1 MENGKPELMHHM
13 VHPKLPGVYFLGF
26 IQAHGPMI
34 PCFEAQMPYAAD
46 LIQAGFSSSVL
57 RPNTWQLSAIRDTR
71 FCGLELP
78 RLAAGRSTVEP
89 SVLHCGARQGTAKCS
104 LPMDAGSHRAAI

>member
-1 MENGKPELMHHM
+1 MRCAFLPRDCSVMENGKPELMHHM

-46 LIQAGFSSSVL
+46 LIQAGSLFCTPSQTPCSSLQAEQSRVAA
-57 RPNTWQLSAIRDTR
+57 LS
-71 FCGLELP
+71 C
-78 RLAAGRSTVEP
+78 LALLLKYA
-89 SVLHCGARQGTAKCS
+89 L
-104 LPMDAGSHRAAI
+104 

>member
-1 MENGKPELMHHM
+1 MENGKPELMHHI

-46 LIQAGFSSSVL
+46 LIQAGSVLCVLRRKYLAALCKQSEQVL
-57 RPNTWQLSAIRDTR
+57 RP
-71 FCGLELP
+71 
-78 RLAAGRSTVEP
+78 
-89 SVLHCGARQGTAKCS
+89 
-104 LPMDAGSHRAAI
+104 